1 MMDLCSFFN
10 LNFEYSHSYSNR
22 HKRTTLTWNWGV
34 VLLSLA
40 VVGLDDDVTVY
51 KQPTGELHGSDF
63 MCESDI
69 Q

>member
-1 MMDLCSFFN
+1 M
-10 LNFEYSHSYSNR
+10 
-22 HKRTTLTWNWGV
+22 